1 MSRILVLEI
10 LAEGFGTDLYIEKNE
25 SGIRFVESPDSSFS
39 AEEMDMSEEEFQKRY
54 KPKYYS
60 SFMEFWTKFA
70 KNDWFYLAYYC
81 SDSDIK
87 RFIHN
92 EMKNA
97 IQNIDLHNF
106 RDQILDDRRKARMK
120 VIFIRDHV
128 RDGRPQP
135 ILKNLGVKLN

>member
-1 MSRILVLEI
+1 MKRELILEI

-25 SGIRFVESPDSSFS
+25 SGIRFVEIPSSSFS
-39 AEEMDMSEEEFQKRY
+39 AEEMDMSEEEYQRRY
-54 KPKYYS
+54 KHRYYS

-70 KNDWFYLAYYC
+70 KHDWFYLTYYC

-87 RFIHN
+87 RFIHD
-92 EMKNA
+92 EMKKA

-106 RDQILDDRRKARMK
+106 RNQIVDERRKARMK

-135 ILKNLGVKLN
+135 ILKKMGVGI

>member
-1 MSRILVLEI
+1 MSRILILEI
-10 LAEGFGTDLYIEKNE
+10 LAEGFGTDLYVEKNE
-25 SGIRFVESPDSSFS
+25 SEIRFVEIPSSSFS
-39 AEEMDMSEEEFQKRY
+39 AEEMDMSEEEFQRRY

-70 KNDWFYLAYYC
+70 QQDWFYLTYYC

-92 EMKNA
+92 EMKKA

-106 RDQILDDRRKARMK
+106 RNQILDERRKARMK

-128 RDGRPQP
+128 RDGRPKS
-135 ILKNLGVKLN
+135 ILKELGVSI